1 MDEVY
6 KIFHAKCL
14 QKVTIICHSAKQ
26 QIQYSS
32 PLNMF
37 LAGNI
42 LGSKLILQNCYP
54 QGSPVVCDRKIYGR
68 NNGRYYGRKAYG
80 RNVSAIILFRS
91 HRSFK
96 MSYIEAK
103 SIKIWLSY

>member
-1 MDEVY
+1 MGAVAEAAY
-6 KIFHAKCL
+6 EKC
-14 QKVTIICHSAKQ
+14 ISG
-26 QIQYSS
+26 
-32 PLNMF
+32 
-37 LAGNI
+37 AGQEM
-42 LGSKLILQNCYP
+42 L
-54 QGSPVVCDRKIYGR
+54 VCDRKIYGR

-103 SIKIWLSY
+103 SIKIWLNY

>member
-1 MDEVY
+1 
-6 KIFHAKCL
+6 
-14 QKVTIICHSAKQ
+14 
-26 QIQYSS
+26 
-32 PLNMF
+32 MF
-37 LAGNI
+37 YFNVQSLMISRIPVSII
-42 LGSKLILQNCYP
+42 LGLSEDWIII
-54 QGSPVVCDRKIYGR
+54 VCDRKIYGR